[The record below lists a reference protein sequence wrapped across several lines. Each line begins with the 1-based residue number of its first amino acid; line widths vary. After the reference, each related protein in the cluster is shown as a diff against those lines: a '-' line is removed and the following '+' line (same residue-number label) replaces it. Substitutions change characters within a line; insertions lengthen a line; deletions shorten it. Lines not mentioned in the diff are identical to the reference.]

1 MANYR
6 FSAKVVSRGGGQS
19 VIAKA
24 AYNHRA
30 KLRDERTGEL
40 KDYSRAG
47 GVLFSGIFAPKDAP
61 RLDPRPRTTVE
72 CGRAPRGR
80 QHTPRPGAACPRY

>member
-24 AYNHRA
+24 AYIARTE
-30 KLRDERTGEL
+30 LRDERTGEL
-40 KDYSRAG
+40 KDYSRGEA
-47 GVLFSGIFAPKDAP
+47 VLFSGIFAPKDAP
-61 RLDPRPRTTVE
+61 AWTRDCEQLWNAVE
-72 CGRAPRGR
+72 RREDASTLAGGSLL
-80 QHTPRPGAACPRY
+80 GF